1 MKCALEMNV
10 VVLDAKEEARL
21 KELAKKERIARFNKQ
36 AKVNAVRFCEE
47 ILAPMLEEKA
57 KKCGRYISLTL
68 DDGNNYW
75 NEYSGCASLLE
86 ERKRAYADGRSSFT
100 PTGYTFHLPT
110 VIEYLTQH
118 CYAASY
124 RKTYYMRYNSGAQK
138 AYLLEVC
145 IPENPCEK

>member
-1 MKCALEMNV
+1 MKCALEMNA

-21 KELAKKERIARFNKQ
+21 KELARKERIDKFNKQ
-36 AKVNAVRFCEE
+36 AKINAVRFCEE

-68 DDGNNYW
+68 DDDNGYL
-75 NEYSGCASLLE
+75 NEYPGCASLLE
-86 ERKRAYADGRSSFT
+86 EHKRAYADGRSSFT

-118 CYAASY
+118 CYTAKYS
-124 RKTYYMRYNSGAQK
+124 RTSYMRYNSGAQK
-138 AYLLEVC
+138 AYFLEVC
-145 IPENPCEK
+145 IPENPCK

>member
-10 VVLDAKEEARL
+10 VVLNAKEEARL
-21 KELAKKERIARFNKQ
+21 EELARKERIAQFNKQ
-36 AKVNAVRFCEE
+36 AKMNAVRFCEE
-47 ILAPMLEEKA
+47 VLAPMLEEKA
-57 KKCGRYISLTL
+57 KNCGRYISLTL

-75 NEYSGCASLLE
+75 NEYPGCASLLE
-86 ERKRAYADGRSSFT
+86 EHKRAYADGRSSFT

-124 RKTYYMRYNSGAQK
+124 RRTHYMRYNSGAQK
-138 AYLLEVC
+138 AYFLEVC
-145 IPENPCEK
+145 IPKNPCE